1 MTATAARL
9 RIASFALVTILAI
22 FVSTAFAQGP
32 VKVGVAVPL
41 SGPVAWIGED
51 YMHGATLAVEQIN
64 EQGGIDGR
72 QLKLFEA
79 DNACTPGQA
88 ASAYR
93 KLIDLDQVDVIL
105 GGACSGPTLA
115 AMPIIDQAGVAQLTA
130 TATNPDI
137 TNNAGAGGNKWQFR
151 INVDDSIMANVFAK
165 YIADAVNSITIFAI
179 NNDFGRGA
187 AAAYNEQFKNLGVD
201 VLSTEYFEQGQ
212 ADYRPTLTSVK
223 SKNPEALLLVME
235 GKDASVFIRQMNE
248 LGMDQRVFAR
258 GSVVSSEFIEAMGQ
272 DVDLGEG
279 IQEASIWALGQDP
292 ELDKQYEARW
302 GTPTHAHGAMA
313 YYAVNVLATALK
325 NASSLDRAGI
335 REALAQVDTDLPG
348 LGKVSFDDHNQAHPN
363 MTITVLQNGE
373 VHIQDVL
380 PTSN

>member
-1 MTATAARL
+1 MTAVTA
-9 RIASFALVTILAI
+9 RIRFAGLVLVTLLAV
-22 FVSTAFAQGP
+22 FVSAASAQEP
-32 VKVGVAVPL
+32 IKVGVSAPL

-51 YMHGATLAVEQIN
+51 FMHGATLAVELIN

-72 QLKLFEA
+72 PLQLFEA

-88 ASAYR
+88 AGAYR
-93 KLIDLDQVDVIL
+93 KLIDLDQVAVIL

-115 AMPIIDQAGVAQLTA
+115 AMPIIEQAGVAQLTS

-137 TNNAGAGGNKWQFR
+137 TKNAGVGGNSWQFR
-151 INVDDSIMANVFAK
+151 INVDDSIMAEVFAQ
-165 YIADAVNSITIFAI
+165 YIADAVDSITIFAI

-187 AAAYNEQFKNLGVD
+187 AAAYTEQFGNLDVD
-201 VLSTEYFEQGQ
+201 VVSTEYFEQGQ
-212 ADYRPTLTSVK
+212 ADYRPTLTAVK
-223 SKNPEALLLVME
+223 SRGPEALLLVME
-235 GKDASVFIRQMNE
+235 GKDASVFIRQMHE

-258 GSVVSSEFIEAMGQ
+258 GSVVSSEFIEAMG
-272 DVDLGEG
+272 DDIDLGEG

-292 ELDKQYEARW
+292 ELDALYEARW

-335 REALAQVDTDLPG
+335 RDALAQVDTELPG
-348 LGKVSFDDHNQAHPN
+348 LGKVSFNDHNQAHPN
-363 MTITVLQNGE
+363 MTITVLQDGE
-373 VHIQDVL
+373 VHIQEIL
-380 PTSN
+380 STSR

>member
-1 MTATAARL
+1 MKATGAMF
-9 RIASFALVTILAI
+9 RIATFILVAVFAT
-22 FVSTAFAQGP
+22 FVGAAFAQEAI
-32 VKVGVAVPL
+32 KVGVAVPL

-51 YMHGATLAVEQIN
+51 YLHGATLAVEQIN

-72 QLKLFEA
+72 ELKLFEA

-88 ASAYR
+88 TSAYR

-115 AMPIIDQAGVAQLTA
+115 AMPIIDQAGIAQLTA

-137 TNNAGAGGNKWQFR
+137 TKNAGAGGNQWQFR
-151 INVDDSIMANVFAK
+151 INVDDSIMAEVFAK
-165 YIADAVNSITIFAI
+165 YIADNVGSITIFAI

-187 AAAYNEQFKNLGVD
+187 AAAYTEQFGNLGVD
-201 VLSTEYFEQGQ
+201 VVSTEYFEQGQ

-223 SKNPEALLLVME
+223 SKDPEALLLVME
-235 GKDASVFIRQMNE
+235 GKDASVFIRQMHE
-248 LGMDQRVFAR
+248 LGMEQRVFAR
-258 GSVVSSEFIEAMGQ
+258 GSVVSSEFIEAMGE

-279 IQEASIWALGQDP
+279 IEEASIWALGQDP
-292 ELDKQYEARW
+292 ELDEQYEARW

-313 YYAVNVLATALK
+313 YYAVKVLAEALK
-325 NASSLDRAGI
+325 NTDSLDRAGI
-335 REALAQVDTDLPG
+335 RDALAQVDMELPG

-363 MTITVLQNGE
+363 MTITVLQGGE
-373 VHIQDVL
+373 VTIQDIL
-380 PTSN
+380 PTSD